1 MFSVPHQLRRLARVQ
16 CGMLT
21 GKELNL
27 DAKELEQT
35 LQLSFYVKEIG
46 VSATVCP
53 ILWQLPTCDHPR
65 EHGLLINP
73 VAVFHEAEP
82 GFEQANSRL
91 LTVLIVSHG
100 FQQSAPEARAHDR
113 QVVVTV
119 YPSNFFDQI
128 LFDTDIRAETRHV
141 YPPAILQQLI
151 DMKAQT
157 GQNFFHR
164 SAVDLQPQHVGNTCL
179 PKVHRA
185 VFRQVLLA
193 DNLDNI
199 PRLATHDGHQQCRCT
214 LHGIAGKLVVHATL
228 EPM

>member
-100 FQQSAPEARAHDR
+100 FQQSAPETRAHDR
-113 QVVVTV
+113 QIRRNRVCQRNAFPLWINQALNLRV
-119 YPSNFFDQI
+119 YKAVGNRFLVS
-128 LFDTDIRAETRHV
+128 TRHEIALDSR
-141 YPPAILQQLI
+141 YRADGLFLGA
-151 DMKAQT
+151 KA
-157 GQNFFHR
+157 
-164 SAVDLQPQHVGNTCL
+164 
-179 PKVHRA
+179 
-185 VFRQVLLA
+185 
-193 DNLDNI
+193 
-199 PRLATHDGHQQCRCT
+199 
-214 LHGIAGKLVVHATL
+214 
-228 EPM
+228 E